1 MEAMQEPT
9 DIAPN
14 AQPEAS
20 HEPSVPSQA
29 EGNDEQQHSEAQQ
42 ESMATT
48 KPTQFLPQNGH
59 QC

>member
-14 AQPEAS
+14 AQTEAS

-29 EGNDEQQHSEAQQ
+29 EGNDEQQHSVA
-42 ESMATT
+42 
-48 KPTQFLPQNGH
+48 
-59 QC
+59 